1 MKKIL
6 SIAIVAFIG
15 LQAFGQSSSNSEEE
29 MIKSYFKL
37 SKKSLFEANMN
48 LTDEQSI
55 VFWPIYNKF
64 ENESGKL
71 QDDRIAFLKEYAD
84 NFETMTDEQ
93 ADSFVQ
99 KVFKY
104 RKKMQA
110 LEMKYYKQMKKAT
123 TAKVATRFMLIDQ
136 YVQSA
141 IRYQIM
147 ETLPYVGDD
156 LGN

>member
-1 MKKIL
+1 MKKLL
-6 SIAIVAFIG
+6 SIAIIVFIG
-15 LQAFGQSSSNSEEE
+15 LQAFGQNSSVSEEE
-29 MIKSYFKL
+29 MIRSYFKL
-37 SKKSLFEANMN
+37 SKKSLFESNMK
-48 LTDEQSI
+48 LTDEQSV

-64 ENESGKL
+64 ESESSEL
-71 QDDRIAFLKEYAD
+71 QDDRIAFLKEYAE
-84 NFETMTDEQ
+84 NFENITDEQ
-93 ADSFVQ
+93 ADTFVT

-141 IRYQIM
+141 IRHQIM

-156 LGN
+156 LVH